1 MKKTL
6 ALLFSVLLL
15 FSVAC
20 AESVT
25 RLEYRLSF
33 KDAYIDGLYTGDMQ
47 DGVPQGF
54 GVFEAESPDGTYC
67 HYIGEW
73 KDGLMSGQGSTYWS
87 DGSIEIGQYEE
98 GRFVSGSF
106 NYNGLQLIKASKAGE
121 ETLNPFW
128 ISTVTYRRN
137 DRDITQGVY
146 IGNRNSKVFHRY
158 DCDSVRE
165 MKEKNKVEFETKEE
179 AEEAG
184 YKPCSRC
191 NP

>member
-1 MKKTL
+1 MKK
-6 ALLFSVLLL
+6 AIAMLLFVLFL
-15 FSVAC
+15 FSA
-20 AESVT
+20 AWKIYIANYTGRSVIT
-25 RLEYRLSF
+25 DS
-33 KDAYIDGLYTGDMQ
+33 DGLYTGDMQ